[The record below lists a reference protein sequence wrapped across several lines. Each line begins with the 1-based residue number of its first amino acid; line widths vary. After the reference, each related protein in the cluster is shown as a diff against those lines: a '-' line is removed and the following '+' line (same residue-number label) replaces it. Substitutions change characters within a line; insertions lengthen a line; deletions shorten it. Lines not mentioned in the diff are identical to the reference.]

1 MMRLIAGELIKVRTT
16 RTALGFG
23 LAALL
28 LVLATVLIGILAGDP
43 NSVGEKRDSLN
54 IAVLALSIPLLLFG
68 IVGATG
74 EYRHRTLAPAVLIA
88 PDRLRLLLARVAA
101 YVLTA
106 LALAA
111 VMGAITLVIGVPL
124 LGGEKGPDLAGSD
137 YTKLVVGGLVVAAL
151 ATALGVAFGTLV
163 RNQVFAVIAILV
175 WVTILEPLL
184 GLIDDRLPD
193 YGLGTTFGRVGQGGD
208 DRMSFGSAVL
218 VLAAWGIVF
227 VVAAALVDRRRDVE

>member
-43 NSVGEKRDSLN
+43 SDVGEKRDSLN

-88 PDRLRLLLARVAA
+88 ASRVKLTVARLIA
-101 YVLTA
+101 YVITA
-106 LALAA
+106 LVLGAA
-111 VMGAITLVIGVPL
+111 MVVVALVIGLPL
-124 LGGEKGPDLAGSD
+124 LSSQPGPDLAGADVRRMVIGSL
-137 YTKLVVGGLVVAAL
+137 LV
-151 ATALGVAFGTLV
+151 ATLCVSLGVGIGVLV
-163 RNQVFAVIAILV
+163 RNQVAGVVGALV
-175 WVTILEPLL
+175 WLFILAPLL
-184 GLIDDRLPD
+184 GLIDDNWPD
-193 YGLGTTFGRVGQGGD
+193 YTTINLAARVG
-208 DRMSFGSAVL
+208 GSDGELSWGVAVL
-218 VLAAWGIVF
+218 VMVAWAVVF
-227 VVAAALVDRRRDVE
+227 IAVGLLVDSRRDVD